1 MYCRA
6 VPVLVLILASL
17 TNGCT
22 KDVSTN
28 NYDASLYHSDKLI
41 KSQNLSS
48 SERTPDASEEIRQYA
63 IQVRKA
69 IEEQLKDASKYSGK
83 ECSLR
88 MYMAPNGLLLQV
100 KRESGDPDLCREAMN
115 AVKNADIPS
124 PPSSGVYK
132 AFRNGV
138 LDFKL

>member
-17 TNGCT
+17 TTGCT

-28 NYDASLYHSDKLI
+28 NHDASLYHSDKLI

-63 IQVRKA
+63 
-69 IEEQLKDASKYSGK
+69 
-83 ECSLR
+83 
-88 MYMAPNGLLLQV
+88 
-100 KRESGDPDLCREAMN
+100 
-115 AVKNADIPS
+115 
-124 PPSSGVYK
+124 
-132 AFRNGV
+132 
-138 LDFKL
+138 

>member
-1 MYCRA
+1 M
-6 VPVLVLILASL
+6 
-17 TNGCT
+17 
-22 KDVSTN
+22 
-28 NYDASLYHSDKLI
+28 
-41 KSQNLSS
+41 
-48 SERTPDASEEIRQYA
+48 
-63 IQVRKA
+63 
-69 IEEQLKDASKYSGK
+69 
-83 ECSLR
+83 R

-115 AVKNADIPS
+115 AVKNADIPL

>member
-17 TNGCT
+17 TTGCT

-100 KRESGDPDLCREAMN
+100 KRVDYDLCREAMN